1 MEWDIINL
9 EYLGGY
15 RLQLTFLSGE
25 MGDVDLS
32 KYASYGGVFFRFAN
46 LDYFRQVYIDH
57 GVLTWPEDVDIA
69 PETIYSM
76 ATGKPLP
83 DWMEAESDDTVIKSG
98 SED

>member
-15 RLQLTFLSGE
+15 RLRLTFLSGE

-32 KYASYGGVFFRFAN
+32 KYVSYNGVFSRFAD
-46 LDYFRQVYIDH
+46 LDYFRQVDIDS
-57 GVLTWPEDVDIA
+57 GVLTWPNDVDIA

-83 DWMEAESDDTVIKSG
+83 EWMEVEN
-98 SED
+98 E